1 MKPRKPSAEKDRFYL
16 IGSHLAVDFANTV
29 VAGDGSGNALR
40 SWADVVD
47 FLGASGQLA
56 AGRAEAIRG
65 LAETEPE
72 VTSQAFEAALALRDG
87 VRRVVE
93 ALAERRAVGPQEV
106 EPINRALE
114 VTEGHDALVP
124 AGDGW
129 RLGFVAR
136 EQRLEWLLAAV
147 ARSAAELVEEGPA
160 APLRKCAGAR
170 CVLYFYDTSRTHRR
184 RWCSMA
190 VCGNRSKVAA
200 FAGRHRRTARES
212 RGR

>member
-1 MKPRKPSAEKDRFYL
+1 MAAGNRFYL
-16 IGSHLAVDFANTV
+16 VGNHLAVDFANTV
-29 VAGDGSGNALR
+29 VAADGNGDALR

-47 FLGASGQLA
+47 FLVASGQLA
-56 AGRAEAIRG
+56 PGRAEAIRG
-65 LAETEPE
+65 LAETDPA
-72 VTSQAFEAALALRDG
+72 VTARGFQAAVELRDG

-93 ALAERRAVGPQEV
+93 ALAERRAVEPEWV

-129 RLGFVAR
+129 RLGFVPR
-136 EQRLEWLLAAV
+136 KQRLEWLLAAV
-147 ARSAAELVEEGPA
+147 ARSAAELVEQGPA

-170 CVLYFYDTSRTHRR
+170 CVLYFYDTSGTRRR

-190 VCGNRSKVAA
+190 ICGNRSKVAA
-200 FAGRHRRTARES
+200 FAGRHRRAPRGS
-212 RGR
+212 RGRRG